1 MIKNIW
7 VLLIYRIVFSFCNLI
22 IMVLSSSK
30 FVFLSSWSRVF
41 SNKFMSA
48 LFDKTLI
55 NNNGNLVDE
64 CKNEKYNLIYI
75 PTAKF
80 AYDPKGQKSK
90 GEQRRFGY
98 STTILIIIMLFY
110 YNYFIM

>member
-1 MIKNIW
+1 MIKNIR
-7 VLLIYRIVFSFCNLI
+7 VLVTYRIVFSFCNLI

-41 SNKFMSA
+41 SNKFMTV
-48 LFDKTLI
+48 LFDKTL
-55 NNNGNLVDE
+55 NNNGNLIDE

-90 GEQRRFGY
+90 GEQRRFSY
-98 STTILIIIMLFY
+98 STTIIIIIMLFY
-110 YNYFIM
+110 YNYVTL